1 MVDLEKDS
9 VVSKTELKKDSK
21 KIQQFGKKISELSIN
36 DIKIFKLPSNIYE
49 ATIELKNIRSN
60 SAKKRQVQYL
70 GKLLR
75 EIDLTDA
82 HLVMEQIKVSS
93 QKEIQ
98 RNHIIEAWRDKL
110 LSNDKSTTEF
120 VDKFPKIDRQSLRQT
135 ISNTKKERKDN
146 KPPKYF
152 RQLYKLIKDVIND

>member
-1 MVDLEKDS
+1 MEELDKN
-9 VVSKTELKKDSK
+9 VVISKTELKKDSK

-82 HLVMEQIKVSS
+82 HLIMEQIKVSS

-135 ISNTKKERKDN
+135 ISNTKKERKVTN
-146 KPPKYF
+146 LLNILGNF
-152 RQLYKLIKDVIND
+152 IS